1 LVERAEEGRGI
12 EPFLQFEAN
21 AHARLTTP

>member
-1 LVERAEEGRGI
+1 VLVERTEQGRGV

-21 AHARLTTP
+21 AHARG